1 MRFYLLLSNY
11 LKQKTE
17 LQRMEI
23 SPLSL
28 SLFLNSTT
36 AKAKRGIW
44 QLKRQELMVLQNVVK
59 KE

>member
-1 MRFYLLLSNY
+1 MTFYLLLSNY

-28 SLFLNSTT
+28 SLFLNSTN